1 MLSEQNGNSEVTRPL
16 QCGSFFAPKLNKTE
30 MKLKLIVTFLLINVI
45 GFAQTKGTITGT
57 LTDKDLNNEPC
68 YD

>member
-1 MLSEQNGNSEVTRPL
+1 
-16 QCGSFFAPKLNKTE
+16 

-57 LTDKDLNNEPC
+57 LSDKDLNNEPLPFANVVIKGTSIGVTTDETGK
-68 YD
+68 YTINIE